1 MLSSSPRYKSA
12 TEIEENSISFIG
24 SLAVLWLLI
33 PYLIFVIK
41 CYEFYLVIPTI
52 LVVSY
57 FFIPTFNSLFNP
69 RTKISIPTS
78 CIIVAIISA
87 IFFVWLSGLLPPLG
101 MARDFDKHFA
111 IMNLLAD
118 SQTWPP
124 TFNHAAGNFGD
135 KAGEYFLRYN
145 TALYIVPAILQK
157 LIPLGTRYWLA
168 LYEIIGLTIFFICLA
183 YSIFPSL
190 KNIRFLFFK
199 SFLCFF
205 IFMGFSGL
213 DIIGSVYA
221 SHSIDLGT
229 HLEWW
234 AGGFSFSSM
243 VTVFD
248 WAPQHCMP
256 AWLGVALL
264 YLNTRKK
271 GIVLQESMFLL
282 LLLIFFWSPLVL
294 VGVLL
299 LFPIYAKESIDLLK
313 KRKHIAM
320 CFLMFL
326 ILLLPI
332 ILYFKA
338 GTVDIPKKLLWNPL
352 QPTQESLTRVF
363 TFLFLEVYI
372 YIAFLLIL
380 SRNFFTK
387 LLLINLAIIFLMC
400 TIFHIGYLNDFALKA
415 SLPPLALVAML
426 VIHSLIAEHH
436 LSISMKVI
444 RVLLLTTYIV
454 GLITPIYET
463 IRGYKDMRYN
473 LSTSNMKDHEKEW
486 WWIQYVSPME
496 DKPFFIS
503 LNPDPIKFELHH

>member
-1 MLSSSPRYKSA
+1 MPSSSAANTSL
-12 TEIEENSISFIG
+12 TEIEKSSISFIG
-24 SLAVLWLLI
+24 SLAILWLSI
-33 PYLIFVIK
+33 PYLIFAIK

-52 LVVSY
+52 LVVGY
-57 FFIPTFNSLFNP
+57 FFIPTFNSLFHP
-69 RTKISIPTS
+69 QSKIAIPIS
-78 CIIVAIISA
+78 CIIPAIISA
-87 IFFVWLSGLLPPLG
+87 IFFTWLSGLLPPLG

-168 LYEIIGLTIFFICLA
+168 LYEIIGLTLFFICLA
-183 YSIFPSL
+183 YSIFSSL
-190 KNIRFLFFK
+190 KNTRFLSFK
-199 SFLCFF
+199 IFLCFF

-221 SHSIDLGT
+221 SHSIDIGT

-234 AGGFSFSSM
+234 AAGFSFSSM
-243 VTVFD
+243 ITVFD

-256 AWLGVALL
+256 AWFGAVLL
-264 YLNTRKK
+264 YLNTRNK
-271 GIVLQESMFLL
+271 GAILQESMFLL

-299 LFPIYAKESIDLLK
+299 LFPIYIRECVDLLK
-313 KRKHIAM
+313 KRKNIAM

-326 ILLLPI
+326 ILLMPI

-352 QPTQESLTRVF
+352 HPTQESLERVF

-380 SRNFFTK
+380 SRNIFTK
-387 LLLINLAIIFLMC
+387 LVLINLAIIFLMC

-426 VIHSLIAEHH
+426 VTHSLMADHH
-436 LSISMKVI
+436 LSILMKFI
-444 RVLLLTTYIV
+444 RVLLLLTYLI
-454 GLITPIYET
+454 GLITPIYEVV
-463 IRGYKDMRYN
+463 RSYKDMHYN

-503 LNPDPIKFELHH
+503 LKPDPIKFELHH